1 MPANDEQDHQQC
13 QECKKLFVTHNYLVK
28 HYQNKHPG
36 VQPPTSSQ
44 KSTPR
49 NQTQQQNPN
58 NQEAEALI
66 KLAEQKKQQDK
77 MMQAMQK
84 EIKQQI
90 TSNLGQLDKEMSAIT
105 Q

>member
-1 MPANDEQDHQQC
+1 
-13 QECKKLFVTHNYLVK
+13 
-28 HYQNKHPG
+28 
-36 VQPPTSSQ
+36 
-44 KSTPR
+44 
-49 NQTQQQNPN
+49 
-58 NQEAEALI
+58 
-66 KLAEQKKQQDK
+66 